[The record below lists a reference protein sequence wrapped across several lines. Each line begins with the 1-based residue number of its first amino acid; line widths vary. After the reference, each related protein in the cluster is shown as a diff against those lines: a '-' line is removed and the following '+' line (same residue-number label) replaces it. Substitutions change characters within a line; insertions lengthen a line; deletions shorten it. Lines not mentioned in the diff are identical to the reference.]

1 MKKTTRSILSL
12 CLAVIMIAAMAT
24 TAFAEQT
31 KFNEK
36 TTVTADDDTTKVTLT
51 KYYELLGDTT
61 NGESPNEE
69 FVVTIEPYKV
79 ENAPVGFEVTDL
91 PIIGDEVE
99 DEDKIGTA
107 TLEGYVSGEH
117 STKTTVNG
125 VEHFIYKLTT
135 DIDIPDVGEN
145 GFPEVGD
152 FYYKVTEDAGKTA
165 GVTYDPSVYIMHV
178 QVVRVNNK
186 SIRLVTLHTTTKN
199 ADNTLT
205 MHASKTDHIEN
216 KYSNGDLIIKKT
228 VSGNSGE
235 QEKYFGILV
244 TFTAPTGKTV
254 LSDIVVADGNGL
266 VLESE
271 DNPKKDPEDSDLE
284 VLEKV
289 EADDDGWTGSKTVV
303 VYLKHG
309 DSVTFSNLPKDMTY
323 KVQELSYAEAGYA
336 APTYAL
342 DKEAGA
348 EEGDDIKGSE
358 WEKYV
363 EGKISDLEDTVSI
376 TNSKDTTIDI
386 GVVLE
391 DAPFVML
398 IVVSVAALGAFLVIR
413 RKREI

>member
-31 KFNEK
+31 SFNEK
-36 TTVTADDDTTKVTLT
+36 KTVTAEDDTSKVTLT
-51 KYYELLGDTT
+51 KYYELLGDLT
-61 NGESPNEE
+61 NGKSPTEE
-69 FVVTIEPYKV
+69 FVVTIEPYDVK
-79 ENAPVGFEVTDL
+79 NAPVGIALTNL
-91 PIIGDEVE
+91 PRIGAAVE
-99 DEDKIGTA
+99 GSTQKGTA
-107 TLEGYVSGEH
+107 TLTGYVGSDIATEVTIGSNKH
-117 STKTTVNG
+117 TMV
-125 VEHFIYKLTT
+125 KLTAE
-135 DIDIPDVGEN
+135 IAIPAVGPN

-152 FYYKVTEDAGKTA
+152 FYYKVTENAGTTA

-178 QVVRVNNK
+178 QVVKVDGQ
-186 SIRLVTLHTTTKN
+186 SIRLVTLHTTTKGTDG
-199 ADNTLT
+199 AIT

-216 KYSNGDLIIKKT
+216 KYSNGDLIISKT

-235 QEKYFGILV
+235 REKYFGVLV

-254 LSDIVVADGNGL
+254 LNDIVVANGKGL
-266 VLESE
+266 VLDSV
-271 DNPKKDPEDSDLE
+271 DDANKDPEDSDLE
-284 VLEKV
+284 DLEEV
-289 EADDDGWTGSKTVV
+289 EADADGWTDSKTVV

-323 KVQELSYAEAGYA
+323 KVQELSYADAGYA

-358 WEKYV
+358 WDKYV

-398 IVVSVAALGAFLVIR
+398 IAVSVVALGAVLVIR